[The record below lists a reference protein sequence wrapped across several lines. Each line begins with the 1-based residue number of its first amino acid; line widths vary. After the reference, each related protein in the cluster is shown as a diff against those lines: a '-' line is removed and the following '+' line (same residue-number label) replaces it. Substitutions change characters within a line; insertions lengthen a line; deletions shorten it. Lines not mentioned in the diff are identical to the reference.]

1 MYRYDTYSYMM
12 SNVHLDT
19 IIIAIPID
27 IQNHLS
33 PYAMKYASYEV
44 LKLESTFSPLTYGE
58 KKNAVG

>member
-1 MYRYDTYSYMM
+1 MYSYDTYSYMM

-33 PYAMKYASYEV
+33 PYANVYTYI
-44 LKLESTFSPLTYGE
+44 LHTYLTTRLYFLT
-58 KKNAVG
+58 